1 MLTILLASAGIGVLA
16 GFLAGLLGIGGGL
29 VIVPLLSWMLMHDSP
44 EHAMHLALG
53 TSLATILLTGLSSV
67 IAHQRRGV
75 VRWRLVSLLAPGLLL
90 GAWLAGRHVAAVDDQ
105 LLSMVFAGFCVLAA
119 MSLWQSGTLAVAYRV
134 ASFVHALVAV
144 LIGGVSAVVG
154 IGGGSLT
161 VPWLHRSGV
170 TIHQA
175 IGTASACG
183 LPIALAG
190 ALGYWVAGQT
200 VEPLPAGSFGFIHG
214 PAFVGIVSTSVL
226 MAPVGA
232 WCAHRLDRSS
242 LQRVFSVLLL
252 GVGVAMIL
260 R

>member
-1 MLTILLASAGIGVLA
+1 MLMLFIASVGVGVLA

-29 VIVPLLSWMLMHDSP
+29 VIVPLLSWMLWSMSP
-44 EHAMHLALG
+44 DHAMHLALG
-53 TSLATILLTGLSSV
+53 TSLASILLTGLSSV
-67 IAHQRRGV
+67 WAHQRRGA
-75 VRWRLVSLLAPGLLL
+75 VRWRLVAWLAPGLLL
-90 GAWLAGRHVAAVDDQ
+90 GSWLAGRHIAAVDNR
-105 LLSMVFAGFCVLAA
+105 LLSWLFAGFCVLVAV
-119 MSLWQSGTLAVAYRV
+119 SLWQSATRVRVTRLAAM
-134 ASFVHALVAV
+134 VHLPAGL
-144 LIGGVSAVVG
+144 LIGGTSAVVG

-161 VPWLHRSGV
+161 VPWLTRAGV

-190 ALGYWVAGQT
+190 ALGYWMAGLT
-200 VEPLPAGSFGFIHG
+200 VHSLPVGSVGFIHL
-214 PAFVGIVSTSVL
+214 PSFAGIVSSSVL

-252 GVGVAMIL
+252 GVAVAMVL